1 MRLSLGARSAAG
13 GGEGMG
19 REFDSLALEF
29 RRRFL
34 SRFGELVRRIYREA
48 YKLKGHGGND
58 GLSRNVT
65 KLLN

>member
-1 MRLSLGARSAAG
+1 
-13 GGEGMG
+13 MG